1 MDGNGDLAL
10 LTDGGFRPLLEGQP
24 FGALPVL
31 TGNELNWL
39 RSGAFNDLT
48 G

>member
-10 LTDGGFRPLLEGQP
+10 LTDAFPVAASGGQP

-31 TGNELNWL
+31 TGNEPNW
-39 RSGAFNDLT
+39 
-48 G
+48 